1 MSEKISR
8 REFIKQASA
17 VTALAL
23 GGVANLKALE
33 NTEKDKIP
41 KRILGRTGVKVSTLG
56 LGMGPLGI
64 TKDNQSEV
72 ERLVNLCIDMGITY
86 IDVAPNYGD
95 GEQKLGPII
104 KQHRKE
110 IFLVTKVEEPSKDGA
125 LRQINE
131 SLKKMQTDHVDVV
144 HLHDF
149 GGMDSDMVL
158 GKDGAFSA
166 LIEAQKSGLT
176 KFIGISGH
184 QRPAKF
190 LKALETD
197 KIDLL
202 MTVLNFAD
210 RYTYNFE
217 EKVLPTAI
225 NHKSGVV
232 AMKVLGGAV
241 GMQYDKPTPS
251 LLPEEHHSLAIR
263 YSLSLPG
270 VSAVIVGLKNEDEIK
285 KAVNFV
291 KNYKPLTDEEKLK
304 IDDVGKQLAKQWGA
318 HFGSVE

>member
-1 MSEKISR
+1 MSDKISR

-17 VTALAL
+17 VTAIAL
-23 GGVANLKALE
+23 SGIHSLKALD
-33 NTEKDKIP
+33 NNDIDKIP
-41 KRILGRTGVKVSTLG
+41 KRVLGRTGVKVSTLG

-64 TKDNQSEV
+64 TRDNQKQV
-72 ERLVNLCIDMGITY
+72 EKLVNLCIDMGITY

-104 KQHRKE
+104 KQRRKE

-125 LRQINE
+125 LRQVNE
-131 SLKKMQTDHVDVV
+131 SLKKMQTDQIDAV

-149 GGMDSDMVL
+149 GGMDSDVVL
-158 GKDGAFSA
+158 GKDGALA
-166 LIEAQKSGLT
+166 GLIEAQKLGLI
-176 KFIGISGH
+176 KFIGVSGH

-190 LKALETD
+190 LSALETD
-197 KIDLL
+197 KIDLI
-202 MTVLNFAD
+202 MPVLNFAD

-225 NHKSGVV
+225 SHKSGIV

-241 GMQYDKPTPS
+241 NMQYDKPMPA
-251 LLPEEHHSLAIR
+251 LLPEEYHNLAIR

-270 VSAVIVGLKNEDEIK
+270 VSAVIIGLKNEDEIK
-285 KAVNFV
+285 KAVNIV

-304 IDDVGKQLAKQWGA
+304 IDDVGKQLSKQWGA

>member
-1 MSEKISR
+1 LSEKISR
-8 REFIKQASA
+8 REFIKQAGA
-17 VTALAL
+17 VTAITL
-23 GGVANLKALE
+23 GGISNLKALDS
-33 NTEKDKIP
+33 TEKDKIP

-64 TKDNQSEV
+64 RKDNQAEL
-72 ERLVNLCIDMGITY
+72 EKLVNLCIDLGITY

-95 GEQKLGPII
+95 GEQKLGPTI
-104 KQHRKE
+104 KQRRKE
-110 IFLVTKVEEPSKDGA
+110 VFLVTKVEEPSKDGA

-131 SLKKMQTDHVDVV
+131 SLKKMQTDHVDLV
-144 HLHDF
+144 HLHNF
-149 GGMDSDMVL
+149 GEMDSDVAL
-158 GKDGAFSA
+158 GKDGALA
-166 LIEAQKSGLT
+166 GLIEAQKAGLT

-184 QRPAKF
+184 QCPAKF
-190 LKALETD
+190 INAIETD
-197 KIDLL
+197 KIDVV
-202 MTVLNFAD
+202 MNVLNFVD

-225 NHKSGVV
+225 KHKSGIV
-232 AMKVLGGAV
+232 AMKVLGGAI

-251 LLPEEHHSLAIR
+251 LLPEEHHNLAVR
-263 YSLSLPG
+263 YSLGLPG
-270 VSAVIVGLKNEDEIK
+270 VSAVIIGLKNEDEIR
-285 KAVNFV
+285 KAVNMV